1 MMASDAAAAAS
12 QASSTEPIS
21 GEPPKVD
28 TVPRSDSVVITAG
41 TTVTRASPAVR
52 DLTWLRPSAMRAA
65 NRPPTHSG
73 VFLRTVPSIW
83 GCWMSIWMSMVFLRW
98 LGADSDQA
106 ELAPQQVAEIAP
118 RQQREAAGH
127 HTGAEVQALHRLA
140 MAADVASG
148 EEPER
153 AEQAEQ
159 GHRNEQVNR
168 REARDIGHVR
178 VADEDRRDCRDHHQR
193 DPGIAEGAVQPRVLG
208 GALAGP
214 ERDRPGG
221 HGQQGGGHVDGD
233 ERCEL
238 HIRLLTVCL
247 EMEYAG
253 RCGLQRELRDETLEC
268 GREMRLAG
276 AN

>member
-1 MMASDAAAAAS
+1 
-12 QASSTEPIS
+12 
-21 GEPPKVD
+21 
-28 TVPRSDSVVITAG
+28 VITAG
-41 TTVTRASPAVR
+41 TTVTRARLAVR
-52 DLTWLRPSAMRAA
+52 VLTWLRPSAMRAA

-106 ELAPQQVAEIAP
+106 ELAPEQIAEVAA

-127 HTGAEVQALHRLA
+127 HAGAEVQALHRLA

-153 AEQAEQ
+153 AEEAEQ
-159 GHRNEQVNR
+159 RHGDQQVNR
-168 REARDIGHVR
+168 REACDVGQVR
-178 VADEDRRDCRDHHQR
+178 VADEDRRYRGDHHQR
-193 DPGIAEGAVQPRVLG
+193 DPGIAESAVKPRVLG

-214 ERDRPGG
+214 ERDRAGG

-233 ERCEL
+233 EGSEL

-247 EMEYAG
+247 EMKYAD
-253 RCGLQRELRDETLEC
+253 RCGVRPGPRDETPER
-268 GREMRLAG
+268 GSETRLAG
-276 AN
+276 SELQRLARMDCGSSPQ